1 LAITDTE
8 ERIKQVEETIS
19 RIDTPDRQLG
29 TKIFSLKFT
38 RAEELSSLLKA
49 NLTNVGS
56 IKVDPSTNSLLITDV
71 RYNLSKLAEIISRL
85 DVFKPATQ
93 IFSLRFALAEKM
105 AKLVEDYLGPEEK
118 VEVNKEKNELIVTA
132 TVHNLDRIESFIRS
146 RDILERQMSEQHFL
160 IKYVKMDEVLPLVED
175 ALSSGGRLKVDPSR
189 SILSVND
196 ASYNLYK
203 IERIIKAAD
212 VFKPEE
218 KVYTLRYAP
227 LLLVAKKAR
236 EYLSDKGELEIEEK
250 TGTFI
255 VKDVKRNIEKIDEL
269 ADKGELE
276 VEEKTGTFI
285 VKDVKRNIE
294 KIDEL
299 VKKMDVLEDQL
310 TTKRY
315 FLKYLT
321 PSEAA
326 FFLEDVITE
335 YGKIRLP
342 EVKENLKNEEKD
354 YIVIPQE
361 KVSSSKSSSS
371 QGGES
376 DVMSRNVIYV
386 TDLKRNI
393 PEIDRAIEEMNS
405 ASRANE
411 ITTKTFYVKE
421 GSLEQIAVAI
431 ANIIGVKPEEIQGL
445 KVGKEE
451 VKWMKMEVGTPSID
465 LGNIG
470 AVGKK

>member
-1 LAITDTE
+1 
-8 ERIKQVEETIS
+8 
-19 RIDTPDRQLG
+19 
-29 TKIFSLKFT
+29 
-38 RAEELSSLLKA
+38 
-49 NLTNVGS
+49 
-56 IKVDPSTNSLLITDV
+56 
-71 RYNLSKLAEIISRL
+71 
-85 DVFKPATQ
+85 
-93 IFSLRFALAEKM
+93 M
-105 AKLVEDYLGPEEK
+105 
-118 VEVNKEKNELIVTA
+118 
-132 TVHNLDRIESFIRS
+132 
-146 RDILERQMSEQHFL
+146 
-160 IKYVKMDEVLPLVED
+160 
-175 ALSSGGRLKVDPSR
+175 KVDPSR

-236 EYLSDKGELEIEEK
+236 EYLS
-250 TGTFI
+250 
-255 VKDVKRNIEKIDEL
+255 
-269 ADKGELE
+269 DKGELE

-335 YGKIRLP
+335 YGKIHLP

-371 QGGES
+371 QGGKS

-393 PEIDRAIEEMNS
+393 PEIDRVIEEMNS

-470 AVGKK
+470 AAGKK

>member
-1 LAITDTE
+1 
-8 ERIKQVEETIS
+8 
-19 RIDTPDRQLG
+19 
-29 TKIFSLKFT
+29 
-38 RAEELSSLLKA
+38 
-49 NLTNVGS
+49 
-56 IKVDPSTNSLLITDV
+56 
-71 RYNLSKLAEIISRL
+71 
-85 DVFKPATQ
+85 
-93 IFSLRFALAEKM
+93 
-105 AKLVEDYLGPEEK
+105 
-118 VEVNKEKNELIVTA
+118 
-132 TVHNLDRIESFIRS
+132 
-146 RDILERQMSEQHFL
+146 
-160 IKYVKMDEVLPLVED
+160 
-175 ALSSGGRLKVDPSR
+175 
-189 SILSVND
+189 
-196 ASYNLYK
+196 
-203 IERIIKAAD
+203 
-212 VFKPEE
+212 
-218 KVYTLRYAP
+218 
-227 LLLVAKKAR
+227 
-236 EYLSDKGELEIEEK
+236 
-250 TGTFI
+250 
-255 VKDVKRNIEKIDEL
+255 
-269 ADKGELE
+269 
-276 VEEKTGTFI
+276 
-285 VKDVKRNIE
+285 
-294 KIDEL
+294 
-299 VKKMDVLEDQL
+299 MDVLEDQL

-376 DVMSRNVIYV
+376 DVMSRSVIYV

>member
-1 LAITDTE
+1 MCS
-8 ERIKQVEETIS
+8 IS
-19 RIDTPDRQLG
+19 
-29 TKIFSLKFT
+29 
-38 RAEELSSLLKA
+38 
-49 NLTNVGS
+49 
-56 IKVDPSTNSLLITDV
+56 
-71 RYNLSKLAEIISRL
+71 
-85 DVFKPATQ
+85 
-93 IFSLRFALAEKM
+93 
-105 AKLVEDYLGPEEK
+105 PEEK

-132 TVHNLDRIESFIRS
+132 TVHNLERIESFIRS
-146 RDILERQMSEQHFL
+146 RDTLERQMSEQHFL

-218 KVYTLRYAP
+218 KVYTLRYA
-227 LLLVAKKAR
+227 
-236 EYLSDKGELEIEEK
+236 
-250 TGTFI
+250 
-255 VKDVKRNIEKIDEL
+255 
-269 ADKGELE
+269 
-276 VEEKTGTFI
+276 
-285 VKDVKRNIE
+285 IE

-376 DVMSRNVIYV
+376 DVMSRSVIYV